1 MGHAGRGEEEGK
13 AEEEEEKAEGRGRG
27 GGGRPAGGS
36 RGSDHILVRCGAVR
50 CGVPQGGKKCGGDS
64 RIPGSRDRRHHGHEG
79 GQEAKNSGQTRRV
92 SLEDPYTT
100 VATLASSSTSNTYEL
115 VVPSRMYYAYSS

>member
-13 AEEEEEKAEGRGRG
+13 AEEEEEEAEGRGRG

-50 CGVPQGGKKCGGDS
+50 CAPRWEKVQRGFQDPRIAGSPASRARRRPGGKKFRSDATRLARGP
-64 RIPGSRDRRHHGHEG
+64 IYY
-79 GQEAKNSGQTRRV
+79 SGY
-92 SLEDPYTT
+92 SLE
-100 VATLASSSTSNTYEL
+100 
-115 VVPSRMYYAYSS
+115 

>member
-1 MGHAGRGEEEGK
+1 MAGAAAAGPP
-13 AEEEEEKAEGRGRG
+13 AA
-27 GGGRPAGGS
+27 AGGPIIS
-36 RGSDHILVRCGAVR
+36 WCGAVR
-50 CGVPQGGKKCGGDS
+50 CGVPQGGKKCSGDS

-100 VATLASSSTSNTYEL
+100 VATL
-115 VVPSRMYYAYSS
+115 